1 MALMK
6 GQNQPFSVILKLSAL
21 LLVSLQFSPSLYAGE
36 KEDRIINKAI
46 NAYGGDKLMQ
56 LKNLTYQDEIN
67 HFFDMQSGH
76 TLQGPMSLHLNQYQ
90 IEVNIDLVNKRKAFR
105 RASTRVV
112 GNHGSENLTT
122 THRLFKKGKG
132 FKLDHCQQTYIQADN
147 INFANADLGFSQM
160 LDPMIIKQLAND
172 RENSQRQ
179 DTAYIQ
185 GHAHDVLTVNAGTP
199 NEYTVYVNQTNGQLS
214 RMLQKR
220 GQLTRTYDF
229 LDHQQAN
236 GIMWAKQ
243 LLVSANSQ
251 PIYHT
256 TARNLSVN
264 NLHNAQF
271 NIPSGYV
278 LTQTPQ
284 MLDVAQ
290 PFINELARG
299 VYFLGQGWGYSLFID
314 EGDHYITAGAWH
326 EHGAALN
333 WQETLQ
339 LLRETTQNNKPVAKH
354 IVTHHHTDHMA
365 GLNEIVEH
373 GANLVLHPSEIT
385 AVQKFLS
392 QRIKDDRFEPIE
404 TPRYLADG
412 KIMLFDV
419 PTSHA
424 SHNLAIYLPEHKI
437 LFTEDIFGSS
447 YESAL
452 DPINSWPNLD
462 AYQRLKKLNARINE
476 LDLTVEHYVS
486 SHHRRILTQADIDH
500 ALSMSCPTSQEH
512 KQRLFQQAE

>member
-1 MALMK
+1 MAVQK
-6 GQNQPFSVILKLSAL
+6 GHNQSFPLTFKLSAL

-36 KEDRIINKAI
+36 KENRIINKAI
-46 NAYGGDKLMQ
+46 NAYGGDKLLQ

-76 TLQGPMSLHLNQYQ
+76 TLQGPMSLHLNHYQ
-90 IEVNIDLVNKRKAFR
+90 IEVNIDLDNKRKAFR
-105 RASTRVV
+105 RASTRLV
-112 GNHGSENLTT
+112 GNHGHENLTT
-122 THRLFKKGKG
+122 THHIFKEGKG

-172 RENSQRQ
+172 RENSQWI

-185 GHAHDVLTVNAGTP
+185 GNAHDVLTVNAGAP
-199 NEYTVYVNQTNGQLS
+199 DEYTVYVNQTNGHLS

-220 GQLTRTYDF
+220 GQQTRTYDF
-229 LDHQQAN
+229 LDHQQTN
-236 GIMWAKQ
+236 GILWAKQ
-243 LLVSANSQ
+243 LVVSANLQ
-251 PIYHT
+251 PIHHST
-256 TARNLSVN
+256 KRKLNVN
-264 NLHNAQF
+264 NLDGTQF
-271 NIPSGYV
+271 SIPSDYL
-278 LTQTPQ
+278 LTNLAP
-284 MLDVAQ
+284 MLDVSK
-290 PFINELARG
+290 PLINEIAKG
-299 VYFLGQGWGYSLFID
+299 VYFIGQGWGYSLFID
-314 EGDHYITAGAWH
+314 IGGYYVTAGAWH

-339 LLRETTQNNKPVAKH
+339 LLREITQNKKPVAKH

-373 GANLVLHPSEIT
+373 GANLVLHPSEIP
-385 AVQKFLS
+385 AVQEFLS
-392 QRIKDDRFEPIE
+392 QKIKDDRFEPIK
-404 TPRYLADG
+404 TTRYLADG

-424 SHNLAIYLPEHKI
+424 SHNLAIYLPEHKT

-486 SHHRRILTQADIDH
+486 SHHRRILTQADIDR
-500 ALSMSCPTSQEH
+500 ALSTSCPTPQER
-512 KQRLFQQAE
+512 KQRLFE